1 MPILQG
7 KKMEYRKNSR
17 GWETVGHPVPDIQSH
32 QDIVH
37 SKYDHERSTSNLP
50 SLFNVKSRLQIDE
63 HGLLDRAHGDL

>member
-1 MPILQG
+1 MPIHIVQG

-17 GWETVGHPVPDIQSH
+17 GWDTRLPTL
-32 QDIVH
+32 
-37 SKYDHERSTSNLP
+37 RTLSTANMITKEVQATSQWP